1 MTRKKIF
8 TTINKNK
15 LKKLYTSLLKNAIE
29 KKEDEYKQEGCEEF
43 NVKNDVLR
51 VCGKITPRACKYYLQ
66 ALVLPIPFEDYKIR
80 EAMLNYLK
88 IKDDKYIDYDYNDTY
103 AIIDQYWDGISLAF
117 SVLLQND
124 NIL

>member
-8 TTINKNK
+8 TKINKNK

-29 KKEDEYKQEGCEEF
+29 KKEDEQAGYEF

-51 VCGKITPRACKYYLQ
+51 VCGKITPRKCKYYLQ
-66 ALVLPIPFEDYKIR
+66 GLVLPIPFEDYKIR
-80 EAMLNYLK
+80 EVILNYLK

-117 SVLLQND
+117 SVLLQYEH
-124 NIL
+124 

>member
-1 MTRKKIF
+1 MARKKIF

-29 KKEDEYKQEGCEEF
+29 KKEDERKQEGYEF

-66 ALVLPIPFEDYKIR
+66 GLVLPIPFEDYKIR
-80 EAMLNYLK
+80 EVILNYLK

-103 AIIDQYWDGISLAF
+103 SIIDQYWDGISLAF
-117 SVLLQND
+117 SVLLQYEY
-124 NIL
+124 

>member
-8 TTINKNK
+8 TTTNKNK
-15 LKKLYTSLLKNAIE
+15 LKSLYTSILKNAIE
-29 KKEDEYKQEGCEEF
+29 KKEAEYNQEGYEF

-66 ALVLPIPFEDYKIR
+66 ALALPILFEDYKIR
-80 EAMLNYLK
+80 EVILNYLK

-103 AIIDQYWDGISLAF
+103 AIIDQYWDGISSAF
-117 SVLLQND
+117 SVLLQNE
-124 NIL
+124 

>member
-1 MTRKKIF
+1 MTRKIF
-8 TTINKNK
+8 TEINKNK

-29 KKEDEYKQEGCEEF
+29 IEKDELKQEGYEF

-66 ALVLPIPFEDYKIR
+66 GLVLPIPFEDYKIR
-80 EAMLNYLK
+80 EVILNYLK

-103 AIIDQYWDGISLAF
+103 SIIDQYWDGISLAF
-117 SVLLQND
+117 SVLLQEY
-124 NIL
+124 

>member
-15 LKKLYTSLLKNAIE
+15 LKKLYASLLKNAIE
-29 KKEDEYKQEGCEEF
+29 KKEDERKQEGYEF

-80 EAMLNYLK
+80 EIILNYLK
-88 IKDDKYIDYDYNDTY
+88 IKDDSYIDYYYNDTY

-117 SVLLQND
+117 SVLLK
-124 NIL
+124 

>member
-29 KKEDEYKQEGCEEF
+29 KKEDYEF
-43 NVKNDVLR
+43 VKNDVLR

-66 ALVLPIPFEDYKIR
+66 GLGLQIPFEDYKIR
-80 EAMLNYLK
+80 EIILNYLK
-88 IKDDKYIDYDYNDTY
+88 IKDDKYLDYDYNDTY
-103 AIIDQYWDGISLAF
+103 AIIDQYWDGIALAF
-117 SVLLQND
+117 SVLLQNEY
-124 NIL
+124 

>member
-29 KKEDEYKQEGCEEF
+29 KKEDEYKQEGYEEF

-66 ALVLPIPFEDYKIR
+66 ALVLPIPFEDYTIR

-88 IKDDKYIDYDYNDTY
+88 IKDDKYIDYYYNDTY

-117 SVLLQND
+117 SVLLHD
-124 NIL
+124 SIL